1 MARKEAAMRDSQNV
15 TIVLL
20 LAVAAVLAALVVA
33 THAPDPA
40 LADTSISKGNYIIV
54 AGEWSQTLDLVYV
67 VNIATR
73 RMNVYFHNE
82 DMGNVELIDSVDLER
97 TFGRQAE

>member
-1 MARKEAAMRDSQNV
+1 MRSSQDV

-33 THAPDPA
+33 THGPDPA
-40 LADTSISKGNYIIV
+40 LADTSISKGNYIVV
-54 AGEWSQTLDLVYV
+54 AGEWSRTLDLVYV

-73 RMNVYFHNE
+73 RMNVYWYH
-82 DMGNVELIDSVDLER
+82 DKMDNVELIDSVDLER
-97 TFGRQAE
+97 TFGREAD